1 MIFFKKVD
9 GKKRLFFPAV
19 VLQVLLL
26 ITLPSGLKA
35 QLNDSLTAVSDSK
48 SASSILS
55 SLDLLDKEFSLEKD
69 FRVEKFPVQNGAEI
83 VTIFARLKG
92 LRDSPEE
99 AAREVPM
106 LSILR
111 DTLGDRKPENDRLRY
126 VWMLTYT
133 KPSLMQRVSA
143 SVPFLYGRT
152 TNKGEARKGMPPP
165 VIDISPSKKDVWDK
179 AFWIVFRNLIIDDF
193 GMPLRAATL
202 QYRENAQNYRRASI
216 ARALAL
222 LSLYEKVEGKKIL
235 NDGELR
241 DIQAGMMVSNK
252 LLGSMLKRENL
263 RRVYETST
271 DRQTMNRGQNWELL
285 RQYSEAQ
292 GLYFEPLKMPDG
304 SATHALV
311 WFALPDLA
319 SRTDKSFNSRF
330 LNIKNPWTDTRL
342 LDWKGYSE
350 VRWFDENNF
359 PAAPDAPNAKPKMM
373 VPLALYGLDNPK
385 IPTLLVDFRDER
397 NPKRREMSKRVLND
411 LTRNVL
417 SISRFSNL
425 PYFVGHYV
433 YDFVT
438 ERRGMDVNQSSRLG
452 AYSQLKL
459 LLSLN
464 ASLDPEFRDE
474 IANRLETVSLNPLE
488 NDLDVEVDLA
498 QQQYKNL
505 IDYAKQPDGLPA
517 QIDRERREEMVRLK
531 HTGRQR
537 MLYSLMRVM
546 TFGNYKHRE
555 KYSPELFAEMDMR
568 RQLDYHERYLRE
580 TAEITVKPEIDSDLG
595 AISRSLSFVSENGSQ
610 AQGKTAKAVAKIF
623 SATDN
628 NELRELCLSSLYKVD
643 NKTAKKELLAIYG
656 NPKVDEHWRTIS
668 ARYLKLA
675 AQEQQHISS
684 VDSKTIAKIN
694 EP

>member
-1 MIFFKKVD
+1 MSFLKNVW
-9 GKKRLFFPAV
+9 GKKRLFFPTV
-19 VLQVLLL
+19 TLSLLL
-26 ITLPSGLKA
+26 FTGSTTSFNA
-35 QLNDSLTAVSDSK
+35 QTNDSLIAVNDSK
-48 SASSILS
+48 ATSSLLS
-55 SLDLLDKEFSLEKD
+55 SLDIFDKEFSLEKD
-69 FRVEKFPVQNGAEI
+69 FRVEKFPVQGGAEI

-92 LRDSPEE
+92 LRDSPDD
-99 AAREVPM
+99 AAQEVPM
-106 LSILR
+106 ISILR
-111 DTLGDRKPENDRLRY
+111 DTLGDKKIENDRLRY

-133 KPSLMQRVSA
+133 KPSLMQRLSA
-143 SVPFLYGRT
+143 AVPFLYERT
-152 TNKGEARKGMPPP
+152 ANKGDARKGMPPP
-165 VIDISPSKKDVWDK
+165 VIDISPAKKDVWDK
-179 AFWIVFRNLIIDDF
+179 AFWIVFRNLIVNDF
-193 GMPLRAATL
+193 GMPVRAATL

-222 LSLYEKVEGKKIL
+222 LSLYEKVEGEKIL
-235 NDGELR
+235 SDGELH

-263 RRVYETST
+263 RRVYETGT
-271 DRQTMNRGQNWELL
+271 DQRTMTRGQNWELL
-285 RQYSEAQ
+285 RQYSESQ
-292 GLYFEPLKMPDG
+292 GLHFEPLKMPDG
-304 SATHALV
+304 SATHAFV
-311 WFALPDLA
+311 WMALPDLA
-319 SRTDKSFNSRF
+319 TRTDKSFNSRF
-330 LNIKNPWTDTRL
+330 LNIKNPWTDSRL

-350 VRWFDENNF
+350 IRWFDEQNSQVEPNT
-359 PAAPDAPNAKPKMM
+359 PNAQPKMM

-385 IPTLLVDFRDER
+385 IPTLLVDFRDQR

-417 SISRFSNL
+417 SVSRFSNL

-438 ERRGMDVNQSSRLG
+438 DRRGMDINQPSRLS

-464 ASLDPEFRDE
+464 ASLEPEFRDE

-488 NDLDVEVDLA
+488 NDLDVEVNLA

-505 IDYAKQPDGLPA
+505 INYAKKPDGLPA

-537 MLYSLMRVM
+537 MLYSLMRVLS
-546 TFGNYKHRE
+546 FGNYKHRE
-555 KYSPELFAEMDMR
+555 KYTPELFAEMDSR

-580 TAEITVKPEIDSDLG
+580 TAETTVKPEIDSDVN
-595 AISRSLSFVSENGSQ
+595 AINRSLAFISENGNE
-610 AQGKTAKAVAKIF
+610 AQGKTAKAIAKIF
-623 SATDN
+623 TATDS
-628 NELRELCLSSLYKVD
+628 NELRELCLSSLYKV
-643 NKTAKKELLAIYG
+643 NNNTAKKELLAIYQ
-656 NPKVDEHWRTIS
+656 NPKIDEHWRTIS

-675 AQEQQHISS
+675 AQEQQNISPI
-684 VDSKTIAKIN
+684 DSKTIAKIN

>member
-1 MIFFKKVD
+1 MSFLKSVW
-9 GKKRLFFPAV
+9 GEKRLFFPTLA
-19 VLQVLLL
+19 LNLLL
-26 ITLPSGLKA
+26 LTGFTTSLNA
-35 QLNDSLTAVSDSK
+35 QSNDSFLATVDSK
-48 SASSILS
+48 ETSSLLS
-55 SLDLLDKEFSLEKD
+55 SLNLPDKEFSLEKD
-69 FRVEKFPVQNGAEI
+69 FRVEKFPVQGGAEI

-92 LRDSPEE
+92 LRDSPEDT
-99 AAREVPM
+99 AHEVPM

-111 DTLGDRKPENDRLRY
+111 DTLGDKKVENDRLRY

-133 KPSLMQRVSA
+133 KPSLMQRFSA
-143 SVPFLYGRT
+143 AIPFLYQRT
-152 TNKGEARKGMPPP
+152 TNKGDARKGMPPP
-165 VIDISPSKKDVWDK
+165 VIDLSPAKKDVWDK

-222 LSLYEKVEGKKIL
+222 LSLYEKVEGTKIL
-235 NDGELR
+235 SDGELR

-252 LLGSMLKRENL
+252 LLGSMIKRENL
-263 RRVYETST
+263 RRVYETNA
-271 DRQTMNRGQNWELL
+271 DQRTMTRGQNWELL

-319 SRTDKSFNSRF
+319 TRADKSFNSRF
-330 LNIKNPWTDTRL
+330 LNIKNPWTDSRL

-350 VRWFDENNF
+350 TRWFDENNF
-359 PAAPDAPNAKPKMM
+359 PVEPNTPNAKPKMM

-385 IPTLLVDFRDER
+385 IPTLLVDFRDQR

-438 ERRGMDVNQSSRLG
+438 ERRGMDINQPSRLG

-488 NDLDVEVDLA
+488 NDLDVEIKLA

-505 IDYAKQPDGLPA
+505 IDYAKRTDGLPA

-537 MLYSLMRVM
+537 MLYSLMRVLS
-546 TFGNYKHRE
+546 FGNYKHRE
-555 KYSPELFAEMDMR
+555 KYTPELFDEMDSR

-580 TAEITVKPEIDSDLG
+580 TAETTVKPEIDSDVN
-595 AISRSLSFVSENGSQ
+595 AINRSLAFISENGDA
-610 AQGKTAKAVAKIF
+610 AQGKTAKAIAKIF
-623 SATDN
+623 AATDS
-628 NELRELCLSSLYKVD
+628 NELRELCLSSLYKV
-643 NKTAKKELLAIYG
+643 NNNVAKKELLAIYQ
-656 NPKVDEHWRTIS
+656 NPKTDERWRTIS

-675 AQEQQHISS
+675 AQEQQNISP